1 MPEEKNRDTPSRL
14 AQALKA
20 LIPQRGQ
27 DESQLGPMMRA
38 IRAVHSVASAGGS
51 TSPEDLE
58 RQRAGQE
65 LFAKLVTPA
74 IGVTTQGSP
83 GAPHPR
89 RVGAPGLRPRPPAHR
104 AVLPRR
110 RLHLR
115 PAGLCPVSWPASW
128 RWPPA
133 ADVFSFEYRLAP
145 EHPYPAAVQDAQ
157 AVWDHL
163 MYQGFGAR
171 DVILAG
177 DSAGGNLALELCL
190 NLKEQGRRQ
199 PRMLAL
205 FSPWTDM
212 TCSGLSHTDCADIDP
227 MLTARVYRRG
237 AAGLHPAP
245 TPTGPT
251 PATRRCS
258 ATCGACPPPLIQVG
272 TNEILALR
280 LGAFAPQAAGGRRLL
295 DAGSLRG
302 TAGMCSSRCPI
313 RRAAQAMGER
323 GAGLCSGI
331 CNAAGDAPPSPK
343 NREVELYEVICHA
356 PIAAHKYWRP
366 GGCCCG
372 RCPSTTPR

>member
-74 IGVTTQGSP
+74 IGVTTQEVRVRHIPAEWVRLDFG
-83 GAPHPR
+83 HDR
-89 RVGAPGLRPRPPAHR
+89 RHI
-104 AVLPRR
+104 VLYCHGGGYTCGQLGYARI
-110 RLHLR
+110 L
-115 PAGLCPVSWPASW
+115 ASKL
-128 RWPPA
+128 A
-133 ADVFSFEYRLAP
+133 LATGCDVFSFEYRLAP

-212 TCSGLSHTDCADIDP
+212 TCSGLSHTDGPDIDP
-227 MLTARVYRRG
+227 MLTAEYI
-237 AAGLHPAP
+237 AAVRQAY
-245 TPTGPT
+245 TGPDADWADPRYSPLFGDLRGL
-251 PATRRCS
+251 PAT
-258 ATCGACPPPLIQVG
+258 LIQVG
-272 TNEILALR
+272 TNEILRSDSEL
-280 LGAFAPQAAGGRRLL
+280 LHHKLQEAGVYSTLEVYE
-295 DAGSLRG
+295 DCWHVFQQ
-302 TAGMCSSRCPI
+302 MPI
-313 RRAAQAMGER
+313 RRAAQAME
-323 GAGLCSGI
+323 S
-331 CNAAGDAPPSPK
+331 
-343 NREVELYEVICHA
+343 V
-356 PIAAHKYWRP
+356 
-366 GGCCCG
+366 G
-372 RCPSTTPR
+372 RFVQRNL

>member
-74 IGVTTQGSP
+74 IGVTTQEVRVRHIPAEWVRLDFG
-83 GAPHPR
+83 HDR
-89 RVGAPGLRPRPPAHR
+89 RHI
-104 AVLPRR
+104 VLYCHGGGYTCGQLGYARI
-110 RLHLR
+110 L
-115 PAGLCPVSWPASW
+115 ASKL
-128 RWPPA
+128 A
-133 ADVFSFEYRLAP
+133 LATGCDVFSFEYRLAP

-171 DVILAG
+171 DVILTG

-227 MLTARVYRRG
+227 MLTAEYI
-237 AAGLHPAP
+237 AAVRQAY
-245 TPTGPT
+245 TGPDADWADPRYSPLFGDLRGL
-251 PATRRCS
+251 PAT
-258 ATCGACPPPLIQVG
+258 LIQVG
-272 TNEILALR
+272 TNEILRSDSEL
-280 LGAFAPQAAGGRRLL
+280 LHHKLQEAGVYSTLEVYE
-295 DAGSLRG
+295 DCWHVFQQ
-302 TAGMCSSRCPI
+302 MPI
-313 RRAAQAMGER
+313 RRAAQAME
-323 GAGLCSGI
+323 S
-331 CNAAGDAPPSPK
+331 
-343 NREVELYEVICHA
+343 V
-356 PIAAHKYWRP
+356 
-366 GGCCCG
+366 G
-372 RCPSTTPR
+372 RFVQRNL

>member
-74 IGVTTQGSP
+74 IGVTTQEVRVRHIPAEWVRLDFG
-83 GAPHPR
+83 HDR
-89 RVGAPGLRPRPPAHR
+89 RHI
-104 AVLPRR
+104 VLYCHGGGYTCGQLGYARI
-110 RLHLR
+110 L
-115 PAGLCPVSWPASW
+115 ASKL
-128 RWPPA
+128 A
-133 ADVFSFEYRLAP
+133 LATGCDVFSFEYRLAP

-227 MLTARVYRRG
+227 MLTAEYI
-237 AAGLHPAP
+237 AAVRQAY
-245 TPTGPT
+245 TGPDADWADPRYSPLFGDLRGL
-251 PATRRCS
+251 PA
-258 ATCGACPPPLIQVG
+258 ALIHVG
-272 TNEILALR
+272 TNE
-280 LGAFAPQAAGGRRLL
+280 
-295 DAGSLRG
+295 SLRSDSELLHHKLQE
-302 TAGMCSSRCPI
+302 AGVYSTLEVYEDCWHVFQQMPI
-313 RRAAQAMGER
+313 RRAAQAME
-323 GAGLCSGI
+323 S
-331 CNAAGDAPPSPK
+331 
-343 NREVELYEVICHA
+343 V
-356 PIAAHKYWRP
+356 
-366 GGCCCG
+366 G
-372 RCPSTTPR
+372 RFVQRNL

>member
-74 IGVTTQGSP
+74 IGVTTQEVRVRHIPAEWVRLDFG
-83 GAPHPR
+83 HDR
-89 RVGAPGLRPRPPAHR
+89 RHI
-104 AVLPRR
+104 VLYCHGGGYTCGQLGYARI
-110 RLHLR
+110 L
-115 PAGLCPVSWPASW
+115 ASKL
-128 RWPPA
+128 A
-133 ADVFSFEYRLAP
+133 LATGCDVFSFEYRLAP

-227 MLTARVYRRG
+227 MLSPEYMHAVRDAY
-237 AAGLHPAP
+237 AAGLDWSDPQLSP
-245 TPTGPT
+245 LFGDFDGFPET
-251 PATRRCS
+251 
-258 ATCGACPPPLIQVG
+258 LIQAG
-272 TNEILALR
+272 SNEILFADSAR
-280 LGAFAPQAAGGRRLL
+280 LHETLVAQGVPCRMECWEGMWHVFQMFPLPQADKAMDRAAAFLL
-295 DAGSLRG
+295 D
-302 TAGMCSSRCPI
+302 GM
-313 RRAAQAMGER
+313 
-323 GAGLCSGI
+323 
-331 CNAAGDAPPSPK
+331 
-343 NREVELYEVICHA
+343 
-356 PIAAHKYWRP
+356 
-366 GGCCCG
+366 
-372 RCPSTTPR
+372 

>member
-74 IGVTTQGSP
+74 IGVTTQEVRVRHIPAEWVRLDFGHDRRHIVLYCP
-83 GAPHPR
+83 GGGYTCGQLGYAR
-89 RVGAPGLRPRPPAHR
+89 IL
-104 AVLPRR
+104 
-110 RLHLR
+110 
-115 PAGLCPVSWPASW
+115 ASKL
-128 RWPPA
+128 A
-133 ADVFSFEYRLAP
+133 LATGCDVFSFEYRLAP

-227 MLTARVYRRG
+227 MLTAEYI
-237 AAGLHPAP
+237 AAVRQAY
-245 TPTGPT
+245 TGPDT
-251 PATRRCS
+251 DWADPRYSPLFGDLRGLPAT
-258 ATCGACPPPLIQVG
+258 LIQVG
-272 TNEILALR
+272 TNEILRSDSEL
-280 LGAFAPQAAGGRRLL
+280 LHHKLQEAGVYSTLEVYE
-295 DAGSLRG
+295 DCWHVFQQ
-302 TAGMCSSRCPI
+302 MPI
-313 RRAAQAMGER
+313 RRAAQAME
-323 GAGLCSGI
+323 S
-331 CNAAGDAPPSPK
+331 
-343 NREVELYEVICHA
+343 V
-356 PIAAHKYWRP
+356 
-366 GGCCCG
+366 G
-372 RCPSTTPR
+372 RFVQRNL